1 MFSLCQK
8 GYVNYTTA
16 SLLCKNLF
24 HGFFNCIIKGTVWGV
39 KPCNAVKFSKFHQNT
54 LSPSSG
60 SCLSTKYGD
69 HKHCHVNLKWQMTA
83 HHLFGNSFFQDIN

>member
-8 GYVNYTTA
+8 GYANYTTA

-24 HGFFNCIIKGTVWGV
+24 HGFFDCIIKGTLWDV
-39 KPCNAVKFSKFHQNT
+39 KPCNAVKFSKFHKNT

-60 SCLSTKYGD
+60 SCLSTNM
-69 HKHCHVNLKWQMTA
+69 VIFINTA
-83 HHLFGNSFFQDIN
+83 MWASSGK